1 MVAEVRE
8 RLADVRRGQQLLG
21 QAGDGFRAYRRAVD
35 KQVVDRPRFVFESES
50 GQVGIRRLRHPIDRR
65 RLQYLKTLAIVERLP
80 QPSERQIGSISAFAV
95 PFDPL
100 LSEFV
105 HREVAVLWS
114 KCPVVDR
121 REELLHQL
129 HAVYFGVISNHRIG
143 DVHGAIESL
152 LNGNFFA
159 EASEFGLVGYTSTK
173 LHGTTRNPWNP
184 ELTPG
189 GSSGGTAAAVAGG
202 LVPIGTGTD
211 GGGSIRIPAACC
223 GLVGLKPS
231 RGRVSMGPL
240 ISDGLHGLVCEGV
253 VTRTV
258 ADTAATLDAI
268 SAADPG
274 AWYNAPPPKRP
285 FLEEVGCRPGRLR
298 VAFSTQSPTGVP
310 VAKACVD
317 AVVETAK
324 VLEDLGHEVFEGAPA
339 WPEPSEI
346 MPMFMVLW
354 NTGGAL
360 FDISDWEQVEPVNRA
375 LRERSLAI
383 DSSTYVR
390 AVAQMQ
396 IYSRMI
402 TASWGRDFDFLI
414 TPTLA
419 VEPPEIGEIW
429 EGYDNNPEEP
439 IIRAGAMVPFTPLF
453 NVTGQPAVSLP
464 LCQAESGLPTGVQLV
479 GGPWDEAG
487 VLRLA
492 AQLEEAMPWRD
503 RRPAMV

>member
-1 MVAEVRE
+1 MDPFSSALELASAISRKEIGVLEAVDSYLERVDRLNPELNAVVWRRDEDLRREAEEAQAAVLRGDS
-8 RLADVRRGQQLLG
+8 LSPFHGVPMPVKDLTDVQGWPTTFGSKAARDRISTFTANVVENFKKAGFLL
-21 QAGDGFRAYRRAVD
+21 AYRTNT
-35 KQVVDRPRFVFESES
+35 P
-50 GQVGIRRLRHPIDRR
+50 
-65 RLQYLKTLAIVERLP
+65 
-80 QPSERQIGSISAFAV
+80 
-95 PFDPL
+95 
-100 LSEFV
+100 
-105 HREVAVLWS
+105 
-114 KCPVVDR
+114 
-121 REELLHQL
+121 
-129 HAVYFGVISNHRIG
+129 
-143 DVHGAIESL
+143 
-152 LNGNFFA
+152 
-159 EASEFGLVGYTSTK
+159 EFGTLCVTENDLYGA
-173 LHGTTRNPWNP
+173 TRNPWNP
-184 ELTPG
+184 AHSPG
-189 GSSGGTAAAVAGG
+189 GSSGGSAAAVAAGMA
-202 LVPIGTGTD
+202 PIGHAND

-231 RGRVSMGPL
+231 RGRVSMGPF

-274 AWYNAPPPKRP
+274 AWYNAPPPERP
-285 FLEEVGCRPGRLR
+285 FLEEVGRGPGRLR

-310 VAKACVD
+310 VSKACVD

-360 FDISDWEQVEPVNRA
+360 WDIGDWEQVEPINRA
-375 LRERSLAI
+375 LHERSLAI

-396 IYSRMI
+396 IYSRII

-419 VEPPEIGEIW
+419 VEPPRVGEIW
-429 EGYDNNPEEP
+429 EGYEDNPEEP
-439 IIRAGAMVPFTPLF
+439 ILRAGAMVPFTPLF

-464 LCQAESGLPTGVQLV
+464 LCQAESGLPTGVQVV

-503 RRPAMV
+503 RRPAIA